1 MRAVVLVFSFL
12 CLLVVEM
19 NILHV
24 LLYCWNVLHV
34 HIVGMFY
41 MFILLECF
49 TCSFVR
55 HTHMCM
61 HDFVID
67 KEMPED
73 MAQLNTQKKRRQP
86 RKKARTI
93 PEK

>member
-1 MRAVVLVFSFL
+1 
-12 CLLVVEM
+12 
-19 NILHV
+19 
-24 LLYCWNVLHV
+24 
-34 HIVGMFY
+34 
-41 MFILLECF
+41 
-49 TCSFVR
+49 VR